1 MWLKYE
7 SEHLQFPLPAQL
19 VKEHQQ
25 LTEKYVAAI
34 KVLFI
39 NNNLDSAAYKD
50 FLVRLE
56 IVERFLAIQALVQRL
71 AGRGALRLAP
81 GGAHPRGADRL
92 DQAGAGTGRANRA
105 GDGLRAGWQDAGAH
119 DSFCVGL
126 HR

>member
-7 SEHLQFPLPAQL
+7 SEHLQFALPAQL

-34 KVLFI
+34 KVLFT

-56 IVERFLAIQALVQRL
+56 NS
-71 AGRGALRLAP
+71 
-81 GGAHPRGADRL
+81 
-92 DQAGAGTGRANRA
+92 ANDLYRTKLPVKRE
-105 GDGLRAGWQDAGAH
+105 DE
-119 DSFCVGL
+119 
-126 HR
+126 